1 MDVGDGKWSVMYESQ
16 KIKVQMMIITVMT
29 IIQDGTGQLAS
40 QKVTYVDNLEG
51 FVVKSSTFEM

>member
-1 MDVGDGKWSVMYESQ
+1 MYKIGMDVGDGKWSVMYESQ
-16 KIKVQMMIITVMT
+16 KIKVQMMII
-29 IIQDGTGQLAS
+29 QDGPGQLAS